1 MGVELE
7 RVAACWRKDYGG
19 IERAFVVSDGVAG
32 EVNCGE
38 AFGMALAVSS
48 GASGRASESEG
59 SGRGKLLFTDSISS
73 AAFGRG
79 GNSLPMLTGSPITE
93 AMRGLDGVLVSR
105 RLSEGATEMATS

>member
-1 MGVELE
+1 
-7 RVAACWRKDYGG
+7 
-19 IERAFVVSDGVAG
+19 
-32 EVNCGE
+32 
-38 AFGMALAVSS
+38 MALAVSS

-79 GNSLPMLTGSPITE
+79 GNSLPMLTGSPINRSD
-93 AMRGLDGVLVSR
+93 AAGLDGVLVSR